1 LQKTASEENFIRH
14 EIEEENEMLSN
25 IPKVLWEHLKDH
37 DPREL
42 SKTGFILRIEHS
54 TNGRILKTPIEVK
67 VEPGVSKAD
76 IDILNYICTSLSWR
90 HPSLIPWAW
99 ENESIRKLML
109 YLRVYKTSS
118 TESPHVAA
126 YMISLF
132 SEFAGM
138 EPDEIVKMAEG
149 ADGGKKVKKLM
160 EDFVAYYRGT
170 GWSPGYTRVALTW
183 IETWLK
189 CNEIY
194 VVKATRPRF
203 YSVSPDRAPTPEE
216 LEKMIELADLKTKA
230 LIAFLATSGVR
241 IGTLAKLKYKHIKH
255 DFEKGVVPCAVYV
268 PAEIA
273 KGKYA
278 DYYTF
283 INEETVNY
291 LKAYFE
297 QRKKGTRWVPPET
310 FTDETPIFRN
320 SRRRKVCEETRA
332 GLEYAVNTIIKK
344 AGIKDSGGYT
354 LKVHSLRKYFK
365 TQLTSAGIPFE
376 YVEFMMGHK
385 TSTYLDVK
393 MKGVDFLRNLY
404 RASGISIKPKTR
416 YSKVDMLKEIV
427 RSLGL
432 DPEKVLVKEA
442 MVEPHRTIIGEED
455 EITAL
460 RKTLKEAIKEILG
473 EKI

>member
-54 TNGRILKTPIEVK
+54 ANGRILKTPVEVK
-67 VEPGVSKAD
+67 VEPGISKAD
-76 IDILNYICTSLSWR
+76 IDLLNYIYTSLSRR
-90 HPSLIPWAW
+90 HPSLIPWTW
-99 ENESIRKLML
+99 KNESIKKLML

-118 TESPHVAA
+118 TESPQVAT
-126 YMISLF
+126 YMIYRF
-132 SEFAGM
+132 AEFAGM

-149 ADGGKKVKKLM
+149 TDGAKKLKKLM

-170 GWSPGYTRVALTW
+170 GWSPGYTRVALSW

-194 VVKATRPRF
+194 VVKVARPKL
-203 YSVSPDRAPTPEE
+203 YSVSPDRAPTSEE

-230 LIAFLATSGVR
+230 IIAFLATSGVR
-241 IGTLAKLKYKHIKH
+241 VGTLAKLKYKHIKH
-255 DFEKGVVPCAVYV
+255 DFEKGTVPCAVYV
-268 PAEIA
+268 PAEIT

-291 LKAYFE
+291 LKAYFK
-297 QRKKGTRWVPPET
+297 QRKQGTRWVPPET
-310 FTDETPIFRN
+310 FTDETPIIRN
-320 SRRRKVCEETRA
+320 SKRRNVCEETRT
-332 GLEYAVNTIIKK
+332 GLEYAVDNIIKK

-404 RASGISIKPKTR
+404 KASGISIKPKTR

-442 MVEPHRTIIGEED
+442 LEPHRTIIGEED

-473 EKI
+473 EKT